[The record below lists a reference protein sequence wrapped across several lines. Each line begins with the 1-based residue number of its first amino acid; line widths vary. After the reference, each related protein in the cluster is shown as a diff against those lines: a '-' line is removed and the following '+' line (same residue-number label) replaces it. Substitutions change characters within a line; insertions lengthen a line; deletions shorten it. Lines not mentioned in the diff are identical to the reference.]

1 MNLALFFAVLTA
13 AADCGYAYLN
23 YDVEYHQR
31 HHARRKF
38 NVCEK
43 RLRFNF
49 DKIASNDYIIA
60 PDTRVNAVIKFRD
73 ISQMHKHELRRILL
87 PHEDRVSIIVSHRRA
102 RTPRQRRENNYPE
115 RKERSA
121 KGGTTGGE
129 SLCVMRFFRKK
140 KKKKK
145 EKRTERK
152 ADRERYR

>member
-1 MNLALFFAVLTA
+1 MNFALFFAVLTA

-87 PHEDRVSIIVSHRRA
+87 PHEDRVSIIVSQTRA
-102 RTPRQRRENNYPE
+102 DAASKTGKQL
-115 RKERSA
+115 SGT
-121 KGGTTGGE
+121 KG
-129 SLCVMRFFRKK
+129 
-140 KKKKK
+140 
-145 EKRTERK
+145 EKRERWNDGRRITLCN
-152 ADRERYR
+152 AVL